1 MVKPPGADAGGRAA
15 CGTMASMETIK
26 RHDTGAAVEDVQQ
39 RLATIGLLDQA
50 AVDGSFGEQTAAEA
64 RRYGIRTRVAAQA
77 TMDALIDIIIKEG
90 NETWN

>member
-1 MVKPPGADAGGRAA
+1 MSESVINPKTELTVPPPKPKRPKPKSMV
-15 CGTMASMETIK
+15 MI
-26 RHDTGAAVEDVQQ
+26 
-39 RLATIGLLDQA
+39 
-50 AVDGSFGEQTAAEA
+50 GEQTAAEA